1 MFAADQP
8 HAPAAIRIDLGAIF
22 VSMELSK
29 STWLITSLSPG
40 AGERMSK
47 HIVRAGDIA
56 GLMERFALLREKA
69 RVRTGQEFGFIVIQ
83 EAGLDG
89 FWIHRVLGA
98 RRYRELCRRPGV
110 DRNIAP
116 APPCKDRQDR
126 WRSAGSCA
134 ARL

>member
-1 MFAADQP
+1 MLATDQP
-8 HAPAAIRIDLGAIF
+8 LAPAAIRIDLGAIF

-47 HIVRAGDIA
+47 HIVRAGDVA

-89 FWIHRVLGA
+89 FQVCGLALGT
-98 RRYRELCRRPGV
+98 
-110 DRNIAP
+110 
-116 APPCKDRQDR
+116 
-126 WRSAGSCA
+126 A
-134 ARL
+134 ALFAEAAMLPSVEPIGR